1 MTTKECKKCGKKKD
15 ISSFPTD
22 NSSKDKL
29 WRFCRYCEYV
39 RKHPDNPMTEKAW
52 LAKKNAPKAPK
63 GTKKSTKAKKTTK
76 KYVKKGVKVESIKD
90 LQKRITNMSPKST
103 GIHIKNVTPEIKAW
117 AEDQGYGW
125 ENDNVLYIGAKA
137 T

>member
-1 MTTKECKKCGKKKD
+1 MTTKVCKKCNKEKQASD
-15 ISSFPTD
+15 FPTD
-22 NSSKDKL
+22 NSAKDKL

-63 GTKKSTKAKKTTK
+63 KTTKKTTK
-76 KYVKKGVKVESIKD
+76 PTKKAGKKKSLKGETTED
-90 LQKRITNMSPKST
+90 LQKRIDNMSPTST
-103 GIHIKNVTPEIKAW
+103 GLNIKTVTPQIKKW
-117 AEDQGYGW
+117 AEQEGYGW
-125 ENDNVLYIGAKA
+125 EDEHTLYIGAKA